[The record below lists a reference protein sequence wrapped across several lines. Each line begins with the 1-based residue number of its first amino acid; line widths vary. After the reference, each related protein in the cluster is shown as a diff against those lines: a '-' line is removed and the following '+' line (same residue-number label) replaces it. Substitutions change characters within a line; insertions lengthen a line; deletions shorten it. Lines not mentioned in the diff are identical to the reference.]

1 MIAVKLLFAVMIF
14 AKRRRIRVFTD
25 KARIFIK
32 AGNGGNGAISWRREK
47 YVPAG
52 GPDGGDGGNGGSV
65 IFHVDTGMT
74 TLMDFRYK
82 RKYAAGTGMDGA
94 GQRKKGRSGDDII
107 ISVPQGTLV
116 RDAESNLILADMS
129 DPDKDVVIAKG
140 GNGGWGNAHFATA
153 VRQAPNFAKNGHPG
167 EEREVILE
175 LKLLADVGLVGFPNV
190 GKSTLL
196 SMTTKA
202 QPKIAN
208 YHFTTL
214 EPNLGVVDLGDHR
227 SFVMADIPGII
238 EGASEGV
245 GLGHEFLRHIERTR
259 LLLHVVDVSGIE
271 GRNPIEDFDII
282 NSELSAY
289 DMALEERPQ
298 IVVANKTDI
307 IQDEEM
313 YNEFLSEMDKRG
325 YEVISISAATGKG
338 VKELMMRAYEEIQKL
353 PPVLTF
359 EPQVDLEAERF
370 VDKSGKGYEIHRED
384 GVYVI
389 TGSWIE
395 TVGNSVT
402 FDDNES
408 LGYFQRALIN
418 RGVIE
423 ELISMGIKEGELV
436 RIGDLEF
443 EFLF

>member
-1 MIAVKLLFAVMIF
+1 M
-14 AKRRRIRVFTD
+14 FTD
-25 KARIFIK
+25 KAKIYIK
-32 AGNGGNGAISWRREK
+32 AGNGGNGAIAWRREK
-47 YVPAG
+47 YIPAG
-52 GPDGGDGGNGGSV
+52 GPDGGDGGNGGNV
-65 IFHVDTGMT
+65 VFRVDTGMT

-82 RKYAAGTGMDGA
+82 RKYVAGTGMDGA
-94 GQRKKGRSGDDII
+94 GKHCKGKRGDDII
-107 ISVPQGTLV
+107 INVPQGTLV
-116 RDAESNLILADMS
+116 RDAESNLILADLS
-129 DPDKDVVIAKG
+129 EPGKEEIIAKG
-140 GNGGWGNAHFATA
+140 GNGGWGNSHFATA
-153 VRQAPNFAKNGHPG
+153 VRQAPNFAKNGQPG

-259 LLLHVVDVSGIE
+259 LLLHVVDVSSIE

-282 NSELSAY
+282 NNELAEY

-307 IQDEEM
+307 IQNEDA
-313 YNEFLSEMDKRG
+313 YNEFLEEMEKRG
-325 YEVISISAATGKG
+325 LEVFTISAATGKG
-338 VKELMMRAYEEIQKL
+338 VRELMQRTFEELSKL
-353 PPVLTF
+353 PPIITF
-359 EPQVDLEAERF
+359 EPQVDLEADRF
-370 VDKSGKGYEIHRED
+370 VDKSGKGFEITRD
-384 GVYVI
+384 GDKFII
-389 TGSWIE
+389 TGSWME
-395 TVGNSVT
+395 SVGGSVT

-408 LGYFQRALIN
+408 LAYFQRALIN

-423 ELISMGIKEGELV
+423 ELINMGIEEGQIV
-436 RIGDLEF
+436 CIGDLEF
-443 EFLF
+443 EFVY